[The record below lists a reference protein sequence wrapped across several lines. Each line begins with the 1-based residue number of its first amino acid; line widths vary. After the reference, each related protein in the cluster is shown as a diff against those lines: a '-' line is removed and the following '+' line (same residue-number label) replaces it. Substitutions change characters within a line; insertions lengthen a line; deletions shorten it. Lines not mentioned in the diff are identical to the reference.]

1 MEPLTQEQIEKELT
15 KLEGWTFK
23 DDKISRNF
31 SFRDFKTAMGFI
43 VRVAFEAE
51 QQAHHPELHNVYNSV
66 KISLATH
73 DAGDKVTGKDIEL
86 AKAIDRVA
94 SRQ

>member
-1 MEPLTQEQIEKELT
+1 MEPLTQEQIVKELT

-23 DDKISRNF
+23 DDKISRDF

-51 QQAHHPELHNVYNSV
+51 QQAHHPELHNVYNTV
-66 KISLATH
+66 NISLATH

>member
-15 KLEGWTFK
+15 KLEGWTLS
-23 DDKISRNF
+23 DDKISRDF

-66 KISLATH
+66 KISLSTH

>member
-1 MEPLTQEQIEKELT
+1 MEPLTQEQIEKELS
-15 KLEGWTFK
+15 KLEGWTFGE
-23 DDKISRNF
+23 DKISRDF

-51 QQAHHPELHNVYNSV
+51 QQAHHPELYNVYNSV
-66 KISLATH
+66 KISLSTH

>member
-15 KLEGWTFK
+15 KLEGWTFNE
-23 DDKISRNF
+23 DKIKRDF
-31 SFRDFKTAMGFI
+31 SFKDFKTAMGFI

-66 KISLATH
+66 SISLSTH
-73 DAGDKVTGKDIEL
+73 DAGDKVTAKDIEL
-86 AKAIDRVA
+86 ARAIDRVA
-94 SRQ
+94 SR

>member
-23 DDKISRNF
+23 DDKISRDF

-43 VRVAFEAE
+43 VRIAFEAE
-51 QQAHHPELHNVYNSV
+51 QQAHHPELYNVYNSV

>member
-1 MEPLTQEQIEKELT
+1 MEPLTQEQIEKELS
-15 KLEGWTFK
+15 KLEGWTLGEN
-23 DDKISRNF
+23 KITRDF

-66 KISLATH
+66 KISLSTH

>member
-23 DDKISRNF
+23 DDKISRDF

-43 VRVAFEAE
+43 VRIAFEAE
-51 QQAHHPELHNVYNSV
+51 QQAHHPELYNVYNSV

-73 DAGDKVTGKDIEL
+73 DAGDKVTSKDIEL